1 MSSNQTP
8 PTPPPAKNQAQQVID
23 HITAAETV
31 IQAAVPADTSNDP
44 HVQAIQAA
52 FATAG
57 QVAATQISNTGD
69 QAAAQAAAQ
78 AAVIAVPLFTKL
90 FQLLRHVH
98 KTSNSPTSS
107 PAGNTPPPGTTT
119 K

>member
-8 PTPPPAKNQAQQVID
+8 PTPPPAKNQPQQVID
-23 HITAAETV
+23 HIAAAEAV

-69 QAAAQAAAQ
+69 QEAAKAAAQ

-90 FQLLRHVH
+90 FQLLKHAH
-98 KTSNSPTSS
+98 KTSSAISS
-107 PAGNTPPPGTTT
+107 PAGSTPPPGTTT